1 MKNLNTK
8 GYSVKAL
15 CSYVGISRQA
25 YYYRIHQSINS
36 NDLYN
41 QMENIVKNNRSE
53 KSRVGLRTIYYKE
66 DLSALLGVNQFEK
79 QMSKRG
85 YALKPYKS
93 FIKTTDSRGHQYKYD
108 NLIEGKKVNG
118 SNQVIV
124 GDITYYSNS
133 SGLYYIFHFTD
144 IYSLEIKGIIGS
156 KNMEGINAEKCM
168 RQIIKYNRQNKY
180 AHKLI
185 IHTDGGGQYRSHN
198 FQNMIRKAEIIPSQA
213 KSCFENGLAERVNG
227 IIKNEY
233 LIDYNIK
240 NEKQLNKALKE
251 IQKQSNN
258 KWPSKTLGYRTPQ
271 QYIKWVGE
279 LKPEDRPV
287 KLMKVIQKK

>member
-1 MKNLNTK
+1 MKNLNAK
-8 GYSVKAL
+8 GYGVKAL

-25 YYYRIHQSINS
+25 YYNRIHQLINS

-41 QMENIVKNNRSE
+41 QMENIVKNNRSK
-53 KSRVGLRTIYYKE
+53 KSRAGLRTIYYKE
-66 DLSALLGVNQFEK
+66 GLSALLGVNQFEK
-79 QMSKRG
+79 QMSNRG

-93 FIKTTDSRGHQYKYD
+93 FLKTTDSRGHQYKFD
-108 NLIEGKKVNG
+108 NLIEGKEVNG
-118 SNQVIV
+118 SNQIIV

-156 KNMEGINAEKCM
+156 KNMEGVNAEKCM

-180 AHKLI
+180 GHKLI

-198 FQNMIRKAEIIPSQA
+198 FQAMIRKAEILPSQA

-240 NEKQLNKALKE
+240 E
-251 IQKQSNN
+251 
-258 KWPSKTLGYRTPQ
+258 
-271 QYIKWVGE
+271 
-279 LKPEDRPV
+279 
-287 KLMKVIQKK
+287 

>member
-1 MKNLNTK
+1 MKNLNSK
-8 GYSVKAL
+8 GYPLKTL
-15 CSYVGISRQA
+15 CSYVEISRQA
-25 YYYRIHQSINS
+25 YYKRIYCSNNR
-36 NDLYN
+36 NDLHN
-41 QMENIVKNNRSE
+41 KVEDIVIKNRGV
-53 KSRVGLRTIYYKE
+53 KSRAGLRVIYYKE
-66 DLSALLGVNQFEK
+66 DLSSLLGINQFET

-85 YALKPYKS
+85 HALKPYKS
-93 FIKTTDSRGHQYKYD
+93 FIKTTDSRGHQYKFD
-108 NLIEGKKVNG
+108 NLIEGKEVNG
-118 SNQVIV
+118 SNQIIV

-156 KNMEGINAEKCM
+156 KNMEGVNAEKCM

-180 AHKLI
+180 GHKLI

-198 FQNMIRKAEIIPSQA
+198 FQAMIRKAEILPSQA

-240 NEKQLNKALKE
+240 NEKQLNMALKK

-258 KWPSKTLGYRTPQ
+258 KWPSKALGYRTPQ
-271 QYIKWVGE
+271 QYIKWIRE
-279 LKPEDRPV
+279 LKSEDRPV
-287 KLMKVIQKK
+287 KLVKAIQKK

>member
-1 MKNLNTK
+1 MKNLNTR
-8 GYSVKAL
+8 GYQVKSL

-25 YYYRIHQSINS
+25 YYNRIHQSNNS

-41 QMENIVKNNRSE
+41 RMEDLVKKNRSE

-66 DLSALLGVNQFEK
+66 DISALLGVNQFER
-79 QMSKRG
+79 QMSNRG

-93 FIKTTDSRGHQYKYD
+93 FIKTTDSRGHQYKFN
-108 NLIEGKKVNG
+108 NLIEGKEVNG
-118 SNQVIV
+118 PNQVIV

-180 AHKLI
+180 GHKLI

-198 FQNMIRKAEIIPSQA
+198 FQNMIRNAEILPSHA

-240 NEKQLNKALKE
+240 NEKQLNRALKQ

-258 KWPSKTLGYRTPQ
+258 KWPSKTLNYRTPQ
-271 QYIKWVGE
+271 QYTNWVRE
-279 LKPEDRPV
+279 LKLKDRPV
-287 KLMKVIQKK
+287 KLVKVIQK